1 MSICCILCTTVG
13 MQNVQSQE
21 RYKSKKPALL
31 TGIDSY
37 LLTGNKQ
44 TKKREWGKL
53 KIKASPSISVSR
65 NRYSRDMR
73 ETEMEISRGRLVTHI
88 IGDVGAPGQGSF
100 NVACRSDDCGAV
112 KPAAH

>member
-1 MSICCILCTTVG
+1 M
-13 MQNVQSQE
+13 QSQE
-21 RYKSKKPALL
+21 RYKSKKPA
-31 TGIDSY
+31 TY

-65 NRYSRDMR
+65 NRYSRDTK
-73 ETEMEISRGRLVTHI
+73 ETEMQISRGRLVTHI

-100 NVACRSDDCGAV
+100 NVARRSDDCGAV